1 MNKTFHRRKNK
12 GGRVLFSVF
21 ETNLV
26 SLGDDLSLHVCP
38 QGERH
43 SSGFLESTRK
53 AEENYLEVATQ

>member
-1 MNKTFHRRKNK
+1 M
-12 GGRVLFSVF
+12 LFSVF